1 MTKLLTPDQIAE
13 VTDHVTE
20 HQPAI
25 THFGKHLPDTALAG
39 ISYVN
44 MLSQVRIA
52 DALERIA
59 DALEGNSAKENAEA
73 SVG

>member
-1 MTKLLTPDQIAE
+1 MSTDIDKSRLAE

-25 THFGKHLPDTALAG
+25 THFGKHLPDTSLAG

-44 MLSQVRIA
+44 MLSQARIA

-59 DALEGNSAKENAEA
+59 DALEGQSAKENAEA
-73 SVG
+73 AVG